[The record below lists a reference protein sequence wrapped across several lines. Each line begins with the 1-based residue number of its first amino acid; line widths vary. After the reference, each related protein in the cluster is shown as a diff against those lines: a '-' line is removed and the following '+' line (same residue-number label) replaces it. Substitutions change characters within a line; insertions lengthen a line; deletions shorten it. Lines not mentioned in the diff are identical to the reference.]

1 MGPRKRRSSMFDRH
15 TAVDKE
21 PAVAQTPR
29 RLNLKPPAPV
39 AAAAT
44 AAPQTPRRLTLNPPG
59 PLSRRLMLNLP

>member
-1 MGPRKRRSSMFDRH
+1 MGPRKRRSSTFNRH

-39 AAAAT
+39 AAAA
-44 AAPQTPRRLTLNPPG
+44 ATPRRLTLNPPG
-59 PLSRRLMLNLP
+59 PPFRRLVLNPPQAPE